1 MADKNI
7 FKLEGKSQEQVKE
20 AFLEFMKID
29 KTKPG
34 GYASVGSN
42 KVICKVAKEAC
53 GVNSVLEIK
62 KAEDATEV
70 SKLLTGRIDEELDY
84 GKRHQ
89 MTSLRCHV
97 RKYIEFLNFLRRSER
112 QTCLRV

>member
-20 AFLEFMKID
+20 AFLEFLKID

-70 SKLLTGRIDEELDY
+70 SKLLATVSCSIFLIRW
-84 GKRHQ
+84 R
-89 MTSLRCHV
+89 SL
-97 RKYIEFLNFLRRSER
+97 YIAGILRRI
-112 QTCLRV
+112 

>member
-7 FKLEGKSQEQVKE
+7 FKLEGKSQEQVKA
-20 AFLEFMKID
+20 AFLEFLKID

-53 GVNSVLEIK
+53 GVNSDPSQIR
-62 KAEDATEV
+62 
-70 SKLLTGRIDEELDY
+70 KLACLSDVRSSQEN
-84 GKRHQ
+84 
-89 MTSLRCHV
+89 RC
-97 RKYIEFLNFLRRSER
+97 IF
-112 QTCLRV
+112 